1 MCLQT
6 GATTDTGTLAMTCST
21 KKATLTTRP
30 KAQPE
35 LQQEFRIDRN
45 ER

>member
-6 GATTDTGTLAMTCST
+6 GAITDTGTLTITCSA

-35 LQQEFRIDRN
+35 PQQEFRIDRR